1 MNEIER
7 RFFHAELRAA
17 ADGATIEGYA
27 AMFNSMSEDLGGFRE
42 VIMPGAFDRA
52 LSEAQDVRALWN
64 HNSDHVLGRTKSGT
78 LRLAVDAK
86 GLRIVADVPDTQA
99 GRDALVSI
107 KRGDVDQM
115 SFGFRTLTDDWRTVD
130 GEMIREL
137 LDLELL
143 DVSPVAYPA
152 YPETTVSAR
161 ALEHVKGTQPPPILA
176 VPMEVNEARQRL
188 SEE

>member
-1 MNEIER
+1 MKDIER
-7 RFFHAELRAA
+7 RSYKAELRAR
-17 ADGATIEGYA
+17 DDSGAIEGYA
-27 AMFNSMSEDLGGFRE
+27 AVFNSMSEDLGGFRE

-78 LRLAVDAK
+78 LRLAIDDK
-86 GLRIVADVPDTQA
+86 GLRITADVPDTQA
-99 GRDALVSI
+99 GRDAVVSI

-115 SFGFRTLTDDWRTVD
+115 SFAFRTLTDEWRMQD

-152 YPETTVSAR
+152 YPETTISAR
-161 ALEHVKGTQPPPILA
+161 ALEHVKGTQPPPILG
-176 VPMEVNEARQRL
+176 VPMSVNEARQRL
-188 SEE
+188 NEE